1 VGDFFISSK
10 PLEPIP
16 TGYHAVTPWII
27 SNNSDE
33 LSSFIKKVFGGKEK
47 GRVVNADGSIG
58 HLEMQIGDSIVLL
71 FDRKQGWPETPSF
84 LRLYVEDAKTV
95 IDLAKEAGATV
106 ITRLTSLF
114 FGDKVGRIQDPWG
127 NIWWIQQRM
136 EELDWSEQEKRMRD
150 PVAIDAM
157 KYVQESLNE
166 AMRQLVDNQ

>member
-1 VGDFFISSK
+1 
-10 PLEPIP
+10 LEI
-16 TGYHAVTPWII
+16 
-27 SNNSDE
+27 
-33 LSSFIKKVFGGKEK
+33 
-47 GRVVNADGSIG
+47 
-58 HLEMQIGDSIVLL
+58 QIGDSIVML
-71 FDRKQGWPETPSF
+71 FDSKRGWPKTPSF

-95 IDLAKEAGATV
+95 INLAKEAGAKV

-136 EELDWSEQEKRMRD
+136 EELDWSDQEKRMRD

-166 AMRQLVDNQ
+166 AIRQRLDKTMTEKP